1 MNPRSVILNTA
12 DSRAKFRIGGRV
24 AECVP
29 PFRMGVVASPE
40 GLAIPL
46 TRSGCK
52 HVPVTW
58 DDTGNPTLAR
68 RETIALVGFTEG
80 MRVYRLAPSRI
91 YGRVARSNDPVK
103 LLLRKAWLLPHHT
116 VVVWDNGTRTIEDKN
131 NLVLLSPLQN
141 ATWLRGHRKNKSTD
155 K

>member
-1 MNPRSVILNTA
+1 
-12 DSRAKFRIGGRV
+12 
-24 AECVP
+24 
-29 PFRMGVVASPE
+29 
-40 GLAIPL
+40 
-46 TRSGCK
+46 
-52 HVPVTW
+52 
-58 DDTGNPTLAR
+58 
-68 RETIALVGFTEG
+68 